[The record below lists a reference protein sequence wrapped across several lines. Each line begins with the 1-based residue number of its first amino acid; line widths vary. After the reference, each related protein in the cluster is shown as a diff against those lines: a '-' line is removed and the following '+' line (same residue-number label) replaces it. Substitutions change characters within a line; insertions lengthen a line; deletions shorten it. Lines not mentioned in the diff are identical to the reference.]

1 MLNPRSMPLELSIA
15 LSHLLHRRR
24 QTLIS
29 VLGVAMGVGFFI
41 GISSLMQGFQHYFV
55 EKVIDVQP
63 HILMKDEFRVPEM
76 QPVERAFPDGATELS
91 GIKPRDEVRGIR
103 GARRIM
109 AEIRRMP
116 GVRVAPTMAGQVLL
130 RYGAKSVSVSIS
142 GIEPA
147 LERRVTNLERD
158 LTEGALDNLY
168 TAGNGIILGVGVAD
182 KAGVRM
188 GDTLSVISP
197 QGVVLKMKV
206 VGIFSSGITTMDNYD
221 TYILMKKA
229 QILHNRPN
237 VINRLRIRL
246 DDVEQAESLARTLE
260 DRYGYRSE
268 SWKEASRNVLGI
280 FVIQNGIM
288 YSTVGAILIVACFG
302 IFNVISTVVFEKTRD
317 IAILKSMGFAEGD
330 IRRIFLIEGLLAGLV
345 GSVLGWLLGWG
356 IVELL
361 ASIRFQME
369 GFVRTE
375 GFVLYRT
382 PIHYA
387 LGALVASASAILA
400 SWLPARRAA
409 RLNPVDIVRGL

>member
-1 MLNPRSMPLELSIA
+1 MTLPLELSIA

-63 HILMKDEFRVPEM
+63 HILMKDEFRVPEA
-76 QPVERAFPDGATELS
+76 QPVEREFSSAAIEL
-91 GIKPRDEVRGIR
+91 GGVKPRDEVRGIR
-103 GARRIM
+103 GARRIL
-109 AEIRRMP
+109 AEIRQMP
-116 GVRVAPTMAGQVLL
+116 GVHVAPTMAGQVLL

-147 LERRVTNLERD
+147 LDRRVTNLERD

-168 TAGNGIILGVGVAD
+168 TAGNGIILGVGVAN
-182 KAGVRM
+182 KAGVGM

-221 TYILMKKA
+221 TYILLKKA

-246 DDVEQAESLARTLE
+246 DDVEQAESLARKLE
-260 DRYGYRSE
+260 DRYGYRAE
-268 SWKEASRNVLGI
+268 SWKEASKNVLGI

-288 YSTVGAILIVACFG
+288 YSTVSAILIVACFG

-317 IAILKSMGFAEGD
+317 IAILKSMGFSEGD

-382 PIHYA
+382 PIQYA